1 MDLHLI
7 NDSFLSTLHRKAS
20 KSLRKRINFD
30 LRTTPND
37 TSQRMINVM
46 EPGTKVPIHRH
57 TGTSET
63 IICLEGCL
71 DWIIYEETAL
81 SDSDRIEAER
91 ERATDNDHFTEI
103 ARYRI
108 CPREQKY
115 GIQVPPMTWHTVEV
129 FEPSTILEAKDGA
142 YR

>member
-1 MDLHLI
+1 MDTLPIDDSLLSILH
-7 NDSFLSTLHRKAS
+7 DKAL
-20 KSLRKRINFD
+20 KSPRKRINFD

-37 TSQRMINVM
+37 SSQRMLNVM
-46 EPGTKVPIHRH
+46 EPGTIVPIHRH
-57 TGTSET
+57 LETSET

-71 DWIIYEETAL
+71 DWVIYEGVAV
-81 SDSDRIEAER
+81 SEAEGIDA
-91 ERATDNDHFTEI
+91 EKEYATDNDHFTEI

-129 FEPSTILEAKDGA
+129 YEPSTILEAKDGA